1 MTALMNDYC
10 ELLSLEWVIH
20 KAYMSLQ
27 VEEKLITSWK
37 GVNAGSCMSY
47 FYEKDSNVDNSSY
60 N

>member
-27 VEEKLITSWK
+27 VEEKLITLGNCETK
-37 GVNAGSCMSY
+37 
-47 FYEKDSNVDNSSY
+47 K
-60 N
+60 

>member
-1 MTALMNDYC
+1 MNDYC